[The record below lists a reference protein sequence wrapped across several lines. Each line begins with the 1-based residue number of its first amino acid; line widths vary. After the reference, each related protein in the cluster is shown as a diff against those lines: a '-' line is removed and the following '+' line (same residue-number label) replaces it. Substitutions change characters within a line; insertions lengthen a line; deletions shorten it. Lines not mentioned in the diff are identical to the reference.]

1 MWLGS
6 NFTNSVCKGEIVS
19 KVLLVA
25 LVLGGCLDWSDKEG
39 SVAGA
44 EIKINTIGEQK
55 LGTEFAVGV
64 KIQIDGETVTTGDI
78 AVTAVVVQW
87 KCAEEE
93 YTDDNKIEAKTANGT
108 VEVKITIG
116 EIDDE
121 VDKKDCIVKVVAQ
134 IADEEIDFESPAF
147 SVTAHKIEITL
158 ADDATLGITLSDTFT
173 AIKFKNEEI
182 KLHETSISLGE
193 GCQGMRL
200 IHWSDTKVEEV
211 ESALADADDVYVA
224 NGWAG
229 LDENCLLQLKNSDG
243 EAIGSARFSL
253 SKTAFSIAAVASK
266 NTDEEVVVSLGEG
279 ELTERTAFEVYFIYD
294 EDSTKNELVEST
306 SDVSDNKIK
315 FTVDFNVD
323 KDALPDKF
331 YLKLQ
336 DKVFFLLY
344 EPTIAGKIIA
354 RDKEGGKFSVEFLF
368 KDDKLTLEGAT
379 DQVKCAAR
387 LYQVSETAVSHPVFI
402 VDVGEERDEDFPGI
416 TVAKNGNVSDLFV
429 VGNPE
434 NCALQLNGEAIGSFA
449 SNPQG
454 SGAEVEVGYKSVGES
469 PDKYDVVVVTTS
481 TNISANSTV
490 FVLDGG
496 YYKVNVSPEMTE
508 DGKRRKWR
516 FGGSPPSITALV
528 RTGSPIDG
536 IVWLMRAYKP
546 N

>member
-1 MWLGS
+1 M
-6 NFTNSVCKGEIVS
+6 S
-19 KVLLVA
+19 KILLVA
-25 LVLGGCLDWSDKEG
+25 VVLGGCLDWFDKEG

-44 EIKINTIGEQK
+44 EITIDAIGEQK

-78 AVTAVVVQW
+78 AATAVVVRW

-93 YTDDNKIEAKTANGT
+93 YTDDNKIEAKTENGT

-121 VDKKDCIVKVVAQ
+121 ADKTDCVVKVVAQ

-147 SVTAHKIEITL
+147 SVMAHKIEITL
-158 ADDATLGITLSDTFT
+158 ADDATLGITLSDTFA

-182 KLHETSISLGE
+182 KLHETSVSLGE
-193 GCQGMRL
+193 GCKGIRL
-200 IHWSDTKVEEV
+200 IRWSDTEVEEV
-211 ESALADADDVYVA
+211 ESALADAADVYVA
-224 NGWAG
+224 NSWTG

-243 EAIGSARFSL
+243 EVIGSARFSL
-253 SKTAFSIAAVASK
+253 SKTALAIADVSSK
-266 NTDEEVVVSLGEG
+266 NTDKEIVVSLGKG
-279 ELTERTAFEVYFIYD
+279 ELTESTAFKIYFVYD
-294 EDSTKNELVEST
+294 KDSTKNKSVDGT
-306 SDVSDNKIK
+306 SDASDDNKIK
-315 FTVDFNVD
+315 FTVDFSVD

-336 DKVFFLLY
+336 DKVLFLLY

-354 RDKEGGKFSVEFLF
+354 RDKEGGMFSVEFLF

-387 LYQVSETAVSHPVFI
+387 LYQVSETAVSHPVFSDD
-402 VDVGEERDEDFPGI
+402 VDEERDEDFPGI
-416 TVAKNGNVSDLFV
+416 TVADNGNVSDLFV

-434 NCALQLNGEAIGSFA
+434 NCALRLNGEAIGSFA

-454 SGAEVEVGYKSVGES
+454 SGAEVEVGYESVGE
-469 PDKYDVVVVTTS
+469 PPNRFDVVVVTTS
-481 TNISANSTV
+481 TRVSANSTV

-496 YYKVNVSPEMTE
+496 YDKVLTNPEITE

-516 FGGSPPSITALV
+516 FGNSPPSITALV
-528 RTGSPIDG
+528 ITKPIDG
-536 IVWLMRAYKP
+536 ITWLIRAHKP
-546 N
+546 PA